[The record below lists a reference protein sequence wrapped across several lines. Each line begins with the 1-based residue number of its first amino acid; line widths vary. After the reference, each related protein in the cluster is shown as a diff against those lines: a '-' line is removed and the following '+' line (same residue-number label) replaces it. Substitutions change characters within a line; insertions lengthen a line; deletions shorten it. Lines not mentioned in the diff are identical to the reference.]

1 MPSLSKDNT
10 FEVSHQLRGGKHEY
24 PASCDEHLSPFNTL
38 LFLVS
43 KSSQNLQLSD
53 EYLSARYIAKYAAGI
68 EERAN
73 ARIDPVSFKEIKI
86 NCNGLKNVKNAGC
99 KVKDKVT
106 DRKKLVQVIPQV
118 ETVWWMLNFK
128 YVHSSVSF
136 VHLSTHEKT
145 EHGAFIKN
153 QSNSDS
159 STNYPLY
166 IIKTFTLP
174 PFRQFTQSQMLIL
187 KDSMSSE
194 YTRCEISIFSGRP
207 PALLCVDNPVT
218 YFKWFKRVHVKN
230 PEKKLTNDVNTSHWI
245 DIFGFL
251 VFLRRCYL
259 EDFEIYLR
267 KLRTEGHMNLHRL
280 EDDTTILFLE
290 NDRMN
295 LKTIDDDQV
304 QVVTSNIV
312 PTNPFKFLVHYVL
325 SYGHFETEI
334 DLFNQQNMIE
344 VYKQWSTGEQNF
356 LYSRRRFCFDK
367 TLCAL

>member
-1 MPSLSKDNT
+1 MQS
-10 FEVSHQLRGGKHEY
+10 
-24 PASCDEHLSPFNTL
+24 
-38 LFLVS
+38 
-43 KSSQNLQLSD
+43 
-53 EYLSARYIAKYAAGI
+53 
-68 EERAN
+68 ERQSN
-73 ARIDPVSFKEIKI
+73 WQE
-86 NCNGLKNVKNAGC
+86 
-99 KVKDKVT
+99 
-106 DRKKLVQVIPQV
+106 KLVQVIPQV

-280 EDDTTILFLE
+280 EDDQQFCSW
-290 NDRMN
+290 
-295 LKTIDDDQV
+295 KTIEWTWRQL
-304 QVVTSNIV
+304 T
-312 PTNPFKFLVHYVL
+312 
-325 SYGHFETEI
+325 
-334 DLFNQQNMIE
+334 MIK
-344 VYKQWSTGEQNF
+344 YRLLLPILYPQIRSSFWFTMFYHMDISKQ
-356 LYSRRRFCFDK
+356 K
-367 TLCAL
+367 